1 MLIVICGKS
10 GAGKSEASSYI
21 IENYDIEKV
30 KTTTTRPKRKDNPND
45 EIDYNFV
52 SDLGFFDMEDDLTLI
67 KCYNTVHGKWWYGVQ
82 KSDFDDIEEK
92 DKIILLD
99 PKGVEELQEI
109 LPKNNYVVIEIC
121 CWSEIRKQRTLA
133 RNDNRAEVERR
144 LIADEEDFKNLVA
157 DIHISNETN
166 DINILYDSIDLVLE
180 KKIGIRKVADC
191 IE

>member
-21 IENYDIEKV
+21 IENYNIEKV

-52 SDLGFFDMEDDLTLI
+52 NDVDFFDMENDLTLI
-67 KCYNTVHGKWWYGVQ
+67 KCYNTVHGEWWYGVL
-82 KSDFDDIEEK
+82 KDDLMDIKEK
-92 DKIILLD
+92 NKLILLD
-99 PKGVEELQEI
+99 PKGVEELQDI
-109 LPKNNYVVIEIC
+109 LPKENYIVIEIC

-133 RNDNRAEVERR
+133 RNDNLAEVERR
-144 LIADEEDFKNLVA
+144 LIADEEDFKNLIA
-157 DIHISNETN
+157 DINISNETD
-166 DINILYDSIDLVLE
+166 DINIFYDSIDLVLE
-180 KKIGIRKVADC
+180 KKLGIRKVADC